1 MTGWVKTHK
10 KQIFLLFSL
19 PCPLVGTVLAP
30 QREGSNVLI
39 HTHKKKVAGRKHGKT
54 GRREVKPHLF
64 WALTLQTLTFA

>member
-1 MTGWVKTHK
+1 MGKDALK
-10 KQIFLLFSL
+10 NQIFLLFSL

-39 HTHKKKVAGRKHGKT
+39 HKKKVGGRKHGNT
-54 GRREVKPHLF
+54 GGREVKLRLF

>member
-1 MTGWVKTHK
+1 MGKDSRK

-19 PCPLVGTVLAP
+19 PCPLVGTLLAP

-39 HTHKKKVAGRKHGKT
+39 HTHTQKQGWGRKHGKN
-54 GRREVKPHLF
+54 GGREVRLRLF